1 MGIAQSALV
10 AVANLNVQFTSFVM
24 VSTMILCSPR
34 RNDRKDWK
42 GWCFFVLAIYFYHM
56 VVRFGADVQDPL
68 DLYIGQNYIDAR
80 TILFIIYPILALAY
94 GIIGWAFAR
103 VLDIVDLVPMRKRV
117 HFPLRS
123 PPKFKFVIDASGQYT
138 IQNMTEDPDK
148 PGKKWGVVGLVPSW
162 FQILISLLWY
172 LGGFATPQ
180 ILYDWYIQI
189 AGNEW
194 WSYLILVLVPLGATV
209 IMLIICLVWT
219 DPGTF
224 GLTKRYMDSQR
235 DKFNFDKKTLN
246 KIASETQM
254 RVVRSIVTPG
264 ALGII
269 GNVVLGGVRLGWYDA
284 DPQWIASVALWGA
297 FALVLLLVVAISR
310 FNSNPFRKGKNKPV
324 KDGGNFVTEIASLVL
339 GPV

>member
-10 AVANLNVQFTSFVM
+10 AVANLNVQFTAFVM

-42 GWCFFVLAIYFYHM
+42 GWSFFVLAIYFYHM
-56 VVRFGADVQDPL
+56 VVRFGANVQDPL
-68 DLYIGQNYIDAR
+68 DLYTTQNYIDAR
-80 TILFIIYPILALAY
+80 TILFIIDPILAFFY
-94 GIIGWAFAR
+94 GLLGWAFAR

-123 PPKFKFVIDASGQYT
+123 QPKVKFVIDSGGQYT
-138 IQNMTEDPDK
+138 IQNMSEDPDK

-162 FQILISLLWY
+162 FQILISLVWY

-180 ILYDWYIQI
+180 ILYDWFIQQ
-189 AGNEW
+189 AGSEW
-194 WSYLILVLVPLGATV
+194 WSYIILCLVPIGATAV
-209 IMLIICLVWT
+209 FLIICLVWT

-224 GLTKRYMDSQR
+224 GLTERYMKNNR
-235 DKFNFDKKTLN
+235 DQFNFDDKQMK
-246 KIASETQM
+246 KIAGETRM

-269 GNVVLGGVRLGWYDA
+269 SNIILGGVRLGWYDA

-297 FALVLLLVVAISR
+297 YFLILLLVVAITR
-310 FNSNPFRKGKNKPV
+310 FSANPFRKGGKNRPV
-324 KDGGNFVTEIASLVL
+324 KDGGNFVTEIAGLFL
-339 GPV
+339 